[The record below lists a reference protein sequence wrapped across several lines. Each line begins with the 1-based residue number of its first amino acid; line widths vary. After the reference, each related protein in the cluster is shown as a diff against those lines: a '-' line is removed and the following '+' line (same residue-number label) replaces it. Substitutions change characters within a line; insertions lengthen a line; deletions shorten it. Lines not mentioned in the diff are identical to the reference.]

1 MRVDE
6 ILDII
11 HEVQRPNQTD
21 APEGQALFGGENG
34 QTGVAHCRPIN
45 ILNQNLL
52 FDGQIVQIVLAGLG
66 KLQLFNFLHDLLHF
80 LF

>member
-11 HEVQRPNQTD
+11 HEVQRPNQAD

-34 QTGVAHCRPIN
+34 QTGVAHCRPIH
-45 ILNQNLL
+45 ILN
-52 FDGQIVQIVLAGLG
+52 
-66 KLQLFNFLHDLLHF
+66 
-80 LF
+80 